1 MKRLLQGLCAVLLL
15 ISCNNSD
22 EYKAYLHN
30 PELYSQTVHELNT
43 VVMGNN
49 FPPMVASRNY
59 AYAAIAAY
67 EVMAVGDSDQYE
79 SLGGQ
84 LK

>member
-1 MKRLLQGLCAVLLL
+1 MRKLLL
-15 ISCNNSD
+15 GLVLITCIQACKQSTD
-22 EYKAYLHN
+22 YKTFLHN
-30 PELYSQTVHELNT
+30 PVLFSQTVHELNT

-67 EVMAVGDSDQYE
+67 ILTNTIHWGVN
-79 SLGGQ
+79 
-84 LK
+84 